1 MKKIF
6 SAIFLLVIL
15 LFILWALSGWYFGAS
30 AEQVFKTYLQNNSE
44 HSAKQ
49 TFRLEL
55 QDYRKTIFGAK
66 ARLKISS
73 DIPVIAEKM
82 GEIELVAKL
91 LNGPVFITK
100 NGISMGSFRWF
111 IAVDESSFTE
121 AEKENIRAIFPSLL
135 PRLII
140 RTDFEKNV
148 HYSSTKFQTSFADM
162 NIAGMFNSKTK
173 NNSGKL
179 HLQNFHYEFLLN
191 QFFAEEININYHRLK
206 RNTPAYKPGNTI
218 VTIPKLQIKLKGL
231 NKPVSLVLDATSSL
245 SHTDGFLNGYSK
257 INLKM
262 MGGKQQNDN
271 KIPID
276 KASFSI
282 FLKGLSSDG
291 FLRYS
296 ELEAELDN
304 LKQQAQWSLQENGEF
319 PEGQD
324 QIWQLYDEIDENI
337 QRLPS
342 IILNELFNKD
352 SRIQLKAESLNSS
365 GQSELIGE
373 LRRIDASTQM
383 ILKNQNE
390 NPLMQKAQI
399 RDRIIFKSQN
409 EKSLKKGGGGFNTL
423 LSTLHGNARVKLDA
437 DLFLFLQN
445 YSPIKQ
451 SEFKL
456 MLKDSKLLM
465 Q

>member
-1 MKKIF
+1 M
-6 SAIFLLVIL
+6 
-15 LFILWALSGWYFGAS
+15 
-30 AEQVFKTYLQNNSE
+30 
-44 HSAKQ
+44 
-49 TFRLEL
+49 
-55 QDYRKTIFGAK
+55 
-66 ARLKISS
+66 
-73 DIPVIAEKM
+73 
-82 GEIELVAKL
+82 
-91 LNGPVFITK
+91 
-100 NGISMGSFRWF
+100 
-111 IAVDESSFTE
+111 
-121 AEKENIRAIFPSLL
+121 
-135 PRLII
+135 
-140 RTDFEKNV
+140 
-148 HYSSTKFQTSFADM
+148 
-162 NIAGMFNSKTK
+162 
-173 NNSGKL
+173 
-179 HLQNFHYEFLLN
+179 
-191 QFFAEEININYHRLK
+191 
-206 RNTPAYKPGNTI
+206 
-218 VTIPKLQIKLKGL
+218 
-231 NKPVSLVLDATSSL
+231 
-245 SHTDGFLNGYSK
+245 NGYSK

-262 MGGKQQNDN
+262 MGGKQQSDN